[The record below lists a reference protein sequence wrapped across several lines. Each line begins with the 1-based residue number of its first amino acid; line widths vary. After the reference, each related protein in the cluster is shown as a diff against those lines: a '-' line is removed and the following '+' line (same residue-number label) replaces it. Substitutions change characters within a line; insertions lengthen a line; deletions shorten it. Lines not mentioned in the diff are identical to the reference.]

1 MTREEAIG
9 KWIYPA
15 IATMWN
21 EDKCKE
27 ILEALEPKTGHWERI
42 QYDSNPN
49 ISNDRCSVCGH
60 NAPKVETGCL
70 MNRYWESYLSN
81 YCPNCG
87 AKMESE
93 G

>member
-21 EDKCKE
+21 AKTCNE
-27 ILEALEPKTGHWERI
+27 ILATLEQEPKAGHWI
-42 QYDSNPN
+42 
-49 ISNDRCSVCGH
+49 DRSGDDVTELNVQCSACG
-60 NAPKVETGCL
+60 KWRWGKT
-70 MNRYWESYLSN
+70 N
-81 YCPNCG
+81 YCSNCG

-93 G
+93 EL